1 MKFIRV
7 LKAEN
12 IKETIY
18 NVHWDN
24 DLNGLNETDHDTLY
38 ITKNKGLY
46 YYISDYLQYES
57 EVGFKSQESAINHY
71 KNILNKDYGIDKD
84 SINIG
89 LDLD

>member
-7 LKAEN
+7 IKAEN
-12 IKETIY
+12 TKETIY
-18 NVHWDN
+18 NVNWDN
-24 DLNGLNETDHDTLY
+24 GYDTLY

-71 KNILNKDYGIDKD
+71 KNILNKDYGINKG

-89 LDLD
+89 LDFD

>member
-7 LKAEN
+7 IKAEN

-18 NVHWDN
+18 DVNWD
-24 DLNGLNETDHDTLY
+24 DGYDTLY

-46 YYISDYLQYES
+46 YYISEYLQYES

-71 KNILNKDYGIDKD
+71 KNKLNKDYGIDKNL
-84 SINIG
+84 INIG
-89 LDLD
+89 LNFD

>member
-1 MKFIRV
+1 MKFIR
-7 LKAEN
+7 LIKAEN

-18 NVHWDN
+18 DVNWD
-24 DLNGLNETDHDTLY
+24 DDRDTLY

-71 KNILNKDYGIDKD
+71 KNKLNKDYGIDKD

-89 LDLD
+89 LDFD

>member
-7 LKAEN
+7 IKADN
-12 IKETIY
+12 IKETVY
-18 NVHWDN
+18 NVNWDN
-24 DLNGLNETDHDTLY
+24 DLNGINKTDYDTLY

-71 KNILNKDYGIDKD
+71 KNILNKDYGINKD
-84 SINIG
+84 LINIE